1 MSLQAVLDY
10 VSVSSL
16 EKSIAIGWNP
26 VCHITY
32 DRDTWVKLVQPP
44 SVYAF
49 DQAKLICQASST
61 TWIAWVPDHGEVT
74 LDRSDFYC

>member
-10 VSVSSL
+10 VPVSSL
-16 EKSIAIGWNP
+16 EKTSAIDWNP

-32 DRDTWVKLVQPP
+32 DRDTWVKLVRPP

-49 DQAKLICQASST
+49 DEGKLICQDSST
-61 TWIAWVPDHGEVT
+61 TWIVWVPDHGEVT